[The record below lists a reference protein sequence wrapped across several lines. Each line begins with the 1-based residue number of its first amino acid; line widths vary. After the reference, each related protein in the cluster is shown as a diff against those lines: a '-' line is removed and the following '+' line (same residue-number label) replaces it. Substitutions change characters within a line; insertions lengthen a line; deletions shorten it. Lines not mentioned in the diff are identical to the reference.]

1 MSASGRTPVPS
12 LPPGPPGG
20 HRAPRVVVGVDGSA
34 GSVAALRWAA
44 ARAPSLGADLVVVHA
59 WEPAA
64 VRRAPYAPAAARP
77 SAEESRGRADEVLE
91 RALRAGLGPGAEAG
105 VRAVLAEGP
114 PAAVLLRYAD
124 EALLLALGRRPPP
137 GPGPGPVTPD
147 AGGGPVAR
155 DCLRHTRCPVVVVP
169 GEPAL
174 PHGGHG
180 APGPGPGAYS
190 AEPYRAGVYE
200 EYGAVPCGPPVRA
213 PRPPRAAVAAHRH

>member
-1 MSASGRTPVPS
+1 MSASGRTPVSS

-44 ARAPSLGADLVVVHA
+44 ARAPSLGAGLVVVHA
-59 WEPAA
+59 WEPATG
-64 VRRAPYAPAAARP
+64 RRAPYAPAASRP
-77 SAEESRGRADEVLE
+77 SGTESRGSAGEVLE
-91 RALRAGLGPGAEAG
+91 RALRAGLGPSAEAG

-124 EALLLALGRRPPP
+124 DALLLVLGRHPP
-137 GPGPGPVTPD
+137 GPGPGRPVPPN

-155 DCLRHTRCPVVVVP
+155 DCLRHARCPVVVVP

-180 APGPGPGAYS
+180 APGTGPRAYG
-190 AEPYRAGVYE
+190 AEPYRAGVYDAH
-200 EYGAVPCGPPVRA
+200 GAVGCGPPA
-213 PRPPRAAVAAHRH
+213 GAFRPPRAAYAAHRH